1 MGQISEHQPR
11 KPVNIVYGLDEA
23 PPPLVTAGNAVQHV
37 ALISINLV
45 YPLLIFRLADVPVSG
60 VANLIAVGLMVLGAG
75 TFLQVVKLG
84 PVGSGF
90 LCPATFTA
98 AYLSPS
104 LLAVKAGGLPLLF
117 GMTLIAGMLEAL
129 FSRLLDRMR
138 PYFPTEISGLVIFM
152 IGVSAGLAGLRSV
165 LGANAEPVTPA
176 EWWVASITLASMVA
190 FNVWGRGMVRMLC
203 ALEGLA
209 VGYVAAGLAGLLGGG
224 QFESVERVP
233 WIALPSFHYIGW
245 SFDLALAVPFA
256 VACLAVAMK
265 AVGTITVCQ
274 RMVDAD
280 WVRPDMRSATRGVLA
295 DGVSTMLAGV
305 AGAVGT
311 NTSTPSVGLASATGV
326 ASRYVAYAIG
336 GLFIALGL
344 TPKLATLLAVMPR
357 AVMVA
362 ALLFTICFIVINGLQ
377 VISSRVLDARRT
389 LVIGSAIVAGVAIE
403 AFPVI
408 AAGAPPGIVPLI
420 GSSLVFSTL
429 VALLLNLLFR
439 IGVKQTAT
447 LKVESAP
454 VQAEK
459 LEQFI
464 ETNGAT
470 WGARRDIIDRA
481 KFNLAQSI
489 EVIVDSCE
497 PQGPVEVA
505 ATFDE
510 FSLDVRVSYIGPPLE
525 LPDKRPTNEEI
536 MASEDG
542 QRRLAGFMLRRQAD
556 RVRATHNAGRST
568 ILFHFDH

>member
-45 YPLLIFRLADVPVSG
+45 YPLLVFRLADVPVSG
-60 VANLIAVGLMVLGAG
+60 VASLIAVGLMVLGAG

-152 IGVSAGLAGLRSV
+152 IGISAGLAGLRSV

-176 EWWVASITLASMVA
+176 EWWVAGITLASMVA

-233 WIALPSFHYIGW
+233 WIALPSFHYVGW

-403 AFPVI
+403 VFPVI

-470 WGARRDIIDRA
+470 WGARRDIIARA

-542 QRRLAGFMLRRQAD
+542 QRRLAGFMLRRHAD
-556 RVRATHNAGRST
+556 RVRSTHNAGRST

>member
-1 MGQISEHQPR
+1 MATPTAR

-45 YPLLIFRLADVPVSG
+45 YPVLIFRLADVPVSG
-60 VANLIAVGLMVLGAG
+60 VASLIAVGLMVLGAG

-104 LLAVKAGGLPLLF
+104 LLAIKAGGLSLLF
-117 GMTLIAGMLEAL
+117 GMTLFAGMLEAL
-129 FSRLLDRMR
+129 FSRLLNRMR

-152 IGVSAGLAGLRSV
+152 IGISAGVAGLRLL
-165 LGANAEPVTPA
+165 LGVNAEPVTPA
-176 EWWVASITLASMVA
+176 EWWVAGITLASMVA
-190 FNVWGRGMVRMLC
+190 FNVWGRGIARMLC

-209 VGYVAAGLAGLLGGG
+209 VGYLAAGLAGLLGGG

-233 WIALPSFHYIGW
+233 WIALPSFQYIGW
-245 SFDLALAVPFA
+245 SFDLALVVPFA
-256 VACLAVAMK
+256 IACLAVAMK
-265 AVGTITVCQ
+265 AVGTIAVCQ
-274 RMVDAD
+274 RMVNAD

-295 DGVSTMLAGV
+295 DGISTMVAGIV
-305 AGAVGT
+305 GAVGT

-344 TPKLATLLAVMPR
+344 MPKLATLLAVMPR
-357 AVMVA
+357 AVIVA
-362 ALLFTICFIVINGLQ
+362 ALLFTICFIMINGLQ
-377 VISSRVLDARRT
+377 VISSRLLDARRS
-389 LVIGSAIVAGVAIE
+389 LVIGFSIIAGVAVE
-403 AFPVI
+403 AFPTM
-408 AAGAPPGIVPLI
+408 AASAPPGIVPLI

-429 VALLLNLLFR
+429 IALLLNFLFR
-439 IGVKQTAT
+439 IGVKQTAVF
-447 LKVESAP
+447 KVESAP

-459 LEQFI
+459 LEQFM
-464 ETNGAT
+464 ETHGAT
-470 WGARRDIIDRA
+470 WGARRDVIDRA

-497 PQGPVEVA
+497 PRGPVEVA

-510 FSLDVRVSYIGPPLE
+510 FNLEVRVSYIGPPIE
-525 LPDKRPTNEEI
+525 LPQRRPTNEEI
-536 MASEDG
+536 MESEDG
-542 QRRLAGFMLRRQAD
+542 QRRLAGFMLRRYAD
-556 RVRATHNAGRST
+556 RVQATHRAGRSV